1 MNRDKNVQTPC
12 NKCISD
18 RGGGASYPIDLVYLW
33 VDGND
38 PEITKKRNL
47 WKEKYGKTINKQGI
61 NKCRFI
67 DNDELKYSL
76 RSVEKYAPWINNIYI
91 VTDNQIPK
99 WLNTKHPKIHIVD
112 HTEIMPEDTLPT
124 FNALAL
130 ETCIHKI
137 KNLSEYF
144 LYAND
149 DMLFANPTK
158 PEYFFTT
165 NNLPII
171 RTREKFTNQIINS
184 HIYFQSLKYSY
195 ELLYEKFGF
204 LYSECPH
211 HVIDSYK
218 KSTIIECIN
227 QFEEYFND
235 TAHHK
240 FRQNDDISRA
250 IISAYA
256 YMTTQGVLKSVQK
269 EKLSILQKL
278 IKKIKNDFHLDSI
291 CLSLHAKNINK
302 IIKKYKPNLVCIN
315 DDDSVTDNERIKMQK
330 FLTDYFPQKSQFEL

>member
-1 MNRDKNVQTPC
+1 MNRKLKGKNPC
-12 NKCISD
+12 DEQISG

-38 PEITKKRNL
+38 PEIIKKRNY
-47 WKEKYGKTINKQGI
+47 WEEKYGKTINPQGI
-61 NKCRFI
+61 NRCRFI
-67 DNDELKYSL
+67 DNNELKYSL

-112 HTEIMPEDTLPT
+112 HSEIMPEYALPT
-124 FNALAL
+124 FNAVAI

-144 LYAND
+144 LFAND

-171 RTREKFTNQIINS
+171 RTREKLTNEIINS
-184 HIYFQSLKYSY
+184 HTYFKSLKYSY
-195 ELLYEKFGF
+195 ELLYKKFRF

-211 HVIDSYK
+211 HAIDAYK
-218 KSTIIECIN
+218 KSIIIECVN
-227 QFEEYFND
+227 QFEKYFND
-235 TAHHK
+235 TAHHR

-256 YMTTQGVLKSVQK
+256 YMKNQGVLKSVKK
-269 EKLSILQKL
+269 EKLSILQKI
-278 IKKIKNDFHLDSI
+278 IKTIKNDFYLDSI

-315 DDDSVTDNERIKMQK
+315 DDDSVTDNERIKIQQ
-330 FLTDYFPQKSQFEL
+330 FLRNYFPQKSQFEL